1 MSFQLD
7 LLPAEKKLLNNIKEE
22 IKKLTKR
29 ALHDNLKRIQGIS
42 ERVKT
47 MEEDSK
53 FRELIL
59 RRIREDNSLYDF
71 IIRKDNPITLSI
83 RQNIYKTVY
92 HFEDYL
98 KFHAMKGI
106 FNSIGTQLKLVD
118 HSFNMFY
125 VNISEIYDVKYIM
138 YDSLLELTFN
148 IIKNSKI
155 RVLTHEQETKIELYY
170 GEHELFSK
178 IGKIQEKL
186 SSSDITKDEEEK
198 LNNELTPLLKEMEYY
213 EEKLEDI
220 ELTNEMFDNYTLV
233 KAIKPYYHQELLI
246 PDLTKVV
253 IIVDG
258 YEWVRSHEWIH
269 NHGRQI
275 LLSPIFNFATHETH
289 LEILGQNRVTK
300 EYEFKLKT

>member
-1 MSFQLD
+1 
-7 LLPAEKKLLNNIKEE
+7 
-22 IKKLTKR
+22 
-29 ALHDNLKRIQGIS
+29 
-42 ERVKT
+42 

-138 YDSLLELTFN
+138 Y
-148 IIKNSKI
+148 
-155 RVLTHEQETKIELYY
+155 
-170 GEHELFSK
+170 
-178 IGKIQEKL
+178 
-186 SSSDITKDEEEK
+186 
-198 LNNELTPLLKEMEYY
+198 
-213 EEKLEDI
+213 
-220 ELTNEMFDNYTLV
+220 
-233 KAIKPYYHQELLI
+233 
-246 PDLTKVV
+246 
-253 IIVDG
+253 
-258 YEWVRSHEWIH
+258 
-269 NHGRQI
+269 
-275 LLSPIFNFATHETH
+275 
-289 LEILGQNRVTK
+289 EI
-300 EYEFKLKT
+300 Y